1 MSTNTEIEALKNS
14 IVTSMF
20 VDPGD
25 ENYVMARIA
34 YHGGLYQDFFWNA
47 AQATEKYLKAS
58 LLLNGETLIKNN
70 GHNNTNAPTN
80 HTIACQNTHG
90 HNPISTESSKLSTL
104 KFFK

>member
-70 GHNNTNAPTN
+70 GHNKCERRSNTRPR
-80 HTIACQNTHG
+80 
-90 HNPISTESSKLSTL
+90 
-104 KFFK
+104 